1 MRGNISTFISKAKAA
16 VLATALAFTAIGATT
31 PGTVNAATIES
42 GASKGAQQFAESDFG
57 GYIAKANDCTGLSG
71 AKTAKEAF
79 EACEKVTVSGDSW
92 KFGVTVGDY
101 YLDFM
106 SGEVATGGYTT
117 GAMVDVFKAE
127 TPLFTATREGSK
139 INYGFDNYLDLSGID
154 TYTTPFILTGSVS
167 WGVETVCTA
176 DIAMACALYEYCAA
190 EAESEETIVQPS
202 DEAISGLYDY
212 FRDDV
217 YFADCFENMRNEANN
232 GVTNGWKTFADANS
246 LIAGSNGNT
255 RWTTGTW
262 EIYISGQDLTS
273 TGLSQ
278 GFVTVTDKAT
288 GNILRFSFTE
298 EGKIFMQKKVGG
310 VYAASYHETREIESP
325 KRYAVISLDDSG
337 KQVDTELL
345 ALAAVVNNRCVAHG

>member
-16 VLATALAFTAIGATT
+16 VLAAALAFAVVGVAT
-31 PGTVNAATIES
+31 PVPANAVTVES

-117 GAMVDVFKAE
+117 GATVDVFKAE

-139 INYGFDNYLDLSGID
+139 ISYGFDNYLDLSGID

-167 WGVETVCTA
+167 GGVETVCTA

-190 EAESEETIVQPS
+190 EVESEEATVQPS

-212 FRDDV
+212 FRDDIS
-217 YFADCFENMRNEANN
+217 FADYFENIRNEANN
-232 GVTNGWKTFADANS
+232 GVTNGWRSLADVKD
-246 LIAGSNGNT
+246 LIGGSDGNA
-255 RWTTGTW
+255 RWTTGNW
-262 EIYISGQDLTS
+262 EIYVSGQDLTS

-288 GNILRFSFTE
+288 GNLLRFSFTE
-298 EGKIFMQKKVGG
+298 EGKILMQKKVGG
-310 VYAASYHETREIESP
+310 VYADSYHETREIESP
-325 KRYAVISLDDSG
+325 KRYAVIDLDDSG
-337 KQVDTELL
+337 KKMDTELL
-345 ALAAVVNNRCVAHG
+345 ALTAVVNNRCITHG